1 MARSDI
7 ALARPSRIGRIP
19 RLRPRTLLKHLVLAA
34 VAIVIAF
41 PFYWMLTTAIKSF
54 FEATTFP
61 PTLFPQQFHFENFG
75 TAWASA
81 PWPGFFR
88 NTLLIAVAVT
98 AGELATSILA
108 AYAFARMNFRG
119 KGVIF
124 MILLATYMIPGEATL
139 IPNFVLVT
147 KVMHIQDT
155 LAVQIIPFLASV
167 FSIFLLRQHFL
178 SIPNELADAAKVDG
192 AGHLRFLRS
201 VVLPLSVP
209 VLVTVTLITA
219 LGVYDAFQW
228 PLLVTNTDAVRPVQI
243 GMAQFR
249 TEFGAQYHL
258 EMAAATFVIAPVV
271 VLFLFAQRY
280 LIQGVARTGIRG

>member
-1 MARSDI
+1 MKHAF
-7 ALARPSRIGRIP
+7 LAG
-19 RLRPRTLLKHLVLAA
+19 VA
-34 VAIVIAF
+34 VVIAF
-41 PFYWMLTTAIKSF
+41 PFYWMVTTAFKSF

-61 PTLFPQQFHFENFG
+61 PTLFPKEFHIENFA
-75 TAWASA
+75 TAWGDA
-81 PWPGFFR
+81 PWVGFFR
-88 NTLLIAVAVT
+88 NTFLIAILVT
-98 AGELATSILA
+98 LGELTTSVLA
-108 AYAFARMNFRG
+108 AYAFARMRFRG
-119 KGVIF
+119 KGVLF
-124 MILLATYMIPGEATL
+124 MLLLATYMIPGEATL

-147 KVMHIQDT
+147 RYLHIQNT

-178 SIPNELADAAKVDG
+178 SIPGELADAAKVDG

-219 LGVYDAFQW
+219 LGVYDSFQW
-228 PLLVTNTDAVRPVQI
+228 PLLVTNTDDVRPVQI